1 MSSFR
6 KYYVGSL
13 SQISYLWLFLGRATW
28 ENWRACR
35 MNLAGGNSRKDSD
48 PAAGRKGE
56 TVLEERR
63 IVLEER
69 RILQGLGSSL
79 RDDVTLSAPV
89 SGSYFISADSK
100 IPAWENR
107 SSSQPSLGLLENDL
121 SLYMKTF
128 YELFSSSRTFSV
140 ADGLRPSLILIE

>member
-13 SQISYLWLFLGRATW
+13 SQISYLWLFLGRAPW

-56 TVLEERR
+56 TLLEERH
-63 IVLEER
+63 
-69 RILQGLGSSL
+69 ILRGLGSSL
-79 RDDVTLSAPV
+79 RDDVTLPAPV

-128 YELFSSSRTFSV
+128 YEFFSSSHTFCV
-140 ADGLRPSLILIE
+140 AAGLRPSLILTE

>member
-1 MSSFR
+1 
-6 KYYVGSL
+6 
-13 SQISYLWLFLGRATW
+13 
-28 ENWRACR
+28 

-48 PAAGRKGE
+48 PVAGRKGE

-100 IPAWENR
+100 IPA
-107 SSSQPSLGLLENDL
+107 
-121 SLYMKTF
+121 
-128 YELFSSSRTFSV
+128 
-140 ADGLRPSLILIE
+140 